1 MTTHDHKGGAR
12 YILAT
17 SKPWNVTAFDRVR
30 ADLPGRWAIVTTKQD
45 LADMV
50 ALMAPRY
57 VFFPHWSHIVPK
69 SILEAAECVCFHMA
83 DVPYGRGGSP
93 LQNLIVRGHTDTVLS
108 ALRMVPEL
116 DAGPV
121 YDKRPLGLHGSAAE
135 IFDRAGALAMQMI
148 AGIAATEPTP
158 VAQTGTPTLFARRT
172 PDQSVLP
179 GEGGLAGL
187 YDHIRM
193 LDAPGY
199 PAACLDHGPFRLD
212 FHAARQHGN
221 DEITAQVRITRRDA
235 DTPDTQG

>member
-1 MTTHDHKGGAR
+1 MTIYDPASSLR

-17 SKPWNVTAFDRVR
+17 NKPWNIDAFERIR

-50 ALMAPRY
+50 ALLKPRY
-57 VFFPHWSHIVPK
+57 VFFPHWSHIVPT
-69 SILEAAECVCFHMA
+69 SVLDTTECVCFHMA

-93 LQNLIVRGHTDTVLS
+93 LQNLIARGHADTVLS

-116 DAGPV
+116 DAGPI
-121 YDKRPLGLHGSAAE
+121 YGKQPLGLHGTAAE
-135 IFDRAGALAMQMI
+135 IFTRSAEVAMQMI
-148 AGIAATEPTP
+148 CTIAETEPTP
-158 VAQTGTPTLFARRT
+158 IPQSGEATVFARRT

-179 GEGGLAGL
+179 DTGDLVGL

-199 PAACLDHGPFRLD
+199 PAAYLDHGPFRLD
-212 FHAARQHGN
+212 FCAAQRRGN
-221 DEITAQVRITRRDA
+221 DGIEAQIRITRRKTETS
-235 DTPDTQG
+235 DTKG

>member
-1 MTTHDHKGGAR
+1 MHHDKLDRRH

-17 SKPWNVTAFDRVR
+17 TKPWNVTAFDRIR
-30 ADLPGRWAIVTTKQD
+30 SDLPGSWAIVTTKQD

-50 ALMAPRY
+50 ALLKPRY

-69 SILEAAECVCFHMA
+69 AILETTECVCFHMA

-93 LQNLIVRGHTDTVLS
+93 LQNLIVRGHNDTVLS
-108 ALRMVPEL
+108 ALHMTSEL

-121 YDKRPLGLHGSAAE
+121 YDKRPLGLEGTAAE
-135 IFDRAGALAMQMI
+135 IFNRSAGIAMQMI
-148 AGIAATEPTP
+148 RTIVETEPVP
-158 VAQTGTPTLFARRT
+158 VPQSGRPTFFVRRT

-179 GEGGLAGL
+179 ETGDLENL

-199 PAACLDHGPFRLD
+199 PVAYLEHGPFQID
-212 FHAARQHGN
+212 FFAAQQHGN
-221 DEITAQVRITRRDA
+221 DGVEARVRITRRDT
-235 DTPDTQG
+235 DTSDTKG